1 MSPARATNAMAV
13 PPLVRFYHAPISR
26 ERPLFGYC
34 NGNTCA
40 QSAAPQ
46 QGWSDVVTAD
56 PK

>member
-56 PK
+56 P